1 MNSSSAS
8 WSMNTGRLLRQAFR
22 LDINGL
28 AVGAALR
35 AAVGILVLLV
45 LGIVTG
51 HATDGVAA
59 AGGAVGMGT
68 VSLSG
73 TYRAK
78 MHIMLPAAVAL
89 AVSAFVG
96 MLTGPIG
103 WLFVVVA
110 ALWGLAGGI
119 LSNLGSGGMTF
130 GLMAG
135 AMVIVFSHIALPPS
149 QAALVAGALLGGAL
163 FQTALA
169 LAPWP
174 LRRFLP
180 ERQALS
186 SAYRGLAAYASN
198 PSISGQATDALREA
212 ASTLRGGDTG
222 GEEGET
228 LRDLFVEADRIHLEL
243 IRLYDGRSGLA
254 GGAARLVDELARAV
268 AETLDS
274 LAEAVD
280 RMRVP
285 AGVEQFARRIA
296 TALSELRKQHGEYEG
311 GREELALRYAQAS
324 AEALRS
330 QLDAAVRLAT
340 QLAHPDA
347 TDDVEIA
354 APDPHQ
360 RRQVP
365 FDHGGVEILRANL
378 SPRSVSFQHA
388 VRLAIAL
395 GIGAALYK
403 GFPIGRDYW
412 VPFTA
417 LMVLRP
423 DFTTTFT
430 RGIARWA
437 GTAVGVV
444 LATVLVAFVPLNHVS
459 LTALVVVIAFVSF
472 AVFSINYALYS
483 VFLTAMV
490 LFLLAFT
497 GASPDHIAVDR
508 FIDTA
513 IGAALGLGI
522 FLLWPTWARTQVPG
536 NLADML
542 NAERGYF
549 DQVLEG
555 YLDPAAYDRPAIRR
569 HRLSVRRTIA
579 DAESSVKTLRL
590 EPGSDRTSS
599 DVALSVLD
607 ATRRFTRGL
616 LALDTGLEKL
626 RDGTSRSQLANF
638 GESVDGAL
646 LSIENAM
653 REGGLRPKLEC
664 TQQVTASAAALRRRD
679 DRDADDGGVSS
690 AFIAL
695 QADRI
700 ADSLNTICHLLTAD
714 SMQANL

>member
-1 MNSSSAS
+1 MG
-8 WSMNTGRLLRQAFR
+8 TGALLKQAFR
-22 LDINGL
+22 LDTNSL
-28 AVGAALR
+28 ATGAALR
-35 AAVGILVLLV
+35 AAVGILALLV
-45 LGIVTG
+45 LGIATG
-51 HATDGVAA
+51 HASDGVAA

-78 MHIMLPAAVAL
+78 MHIMLPAALAL

-103 WLFVVVA
+103 WLFVVIA
-110 ALWGLAGGI
+110 ALWGFAGGI
-119 LSNLGSGGMTF
+119 LSCLGLGGMTV

-149 QAALVAGALLGGAL
+149 QAVLVAAALFGGAL

-186 SAYRGLAAYASN
+186 GAYRGLAAFASD
-198 PSISGQATDALREA
+198 PSNRGRAAEALRQA
-212 ASTLRGGDTG
+212 ASTLRTGDTSG
-222 GEEGET
+222 DEAET

-243 IRLYDGRSGLA
+243 IRLYDGQSGLT
-254 GGAARLVDELARAV
+254 GDMARRVDEIAGTV
-268 AETLDS
+268 AESLES

-280 RMRVP
+280 RMRAP
-285 AGVEQFARRIA
+285 AAAEEFARRFA
-296 TALSELRKQHGEYEG
+296 RTLDQLPEHPVRHEDA
-311 GREELALRYAQAS
+311 REELALHYAQAS

-330 QLDAAVRLAT
+330 QLEAAVRLAT
-340 QLAHPDA
+340 QLAHPNA
-347 TDDVEIA
+347 IDDVELA
-354 APDPHQ
+354 DTHPRSRP
-360 RRQVP
+360 QVS
-365 FDHGGVEILRANL
+365 FDHGAIETLRANL

-395 GIGAALYK
+395 GIGAVLYK

-444 LATVLVAFVPLNHVS
+444 LATVLVAFVPLNQVS
-459 LTALVVVIAFVSF
+459 LTALVVVIAFISF
-472 AVFSINYALYS
+472 AVFSINYAIYS

-497 GASPDHIAVDR
+497 GASPVNVALDR

-513 IGAALGLGI
+513 VGAALGLGV
-522 FLLWPTWARTQVPG
+522 FLLWPTWARTRVPG

-549 DQVLEG
+549 DKVMAG

-569 HRLSVRRTIA
+569 YRLSVRRAIA

-590 EPGSDRTSS
+590 EPGSEQYESAT
-599 DVALSVLD
+599 ALGVLD
-607 ATRRFTRGL
+607 ATRRFSRGL
-616 LALDTGLEKL
+616 LALDSGLETR
-626 RDGTSRSQLANF
+626 RDGEQLSQLANF
-638 GESVDGAL
+638 GQAVDTAL

-653 REGGLRPKLEC
+653 RERGMRPALEC
-664 TQQVTASAAALRRRD
+664 GREVTASAAALRRRD
-679 DRDADDGGVSS
+679 DHGADDGGGS
-690 AFIAL
+690 AFVAL

-700 ADSLNTICHLLTAD
+700 ADSLDTICHLLTAEPTP
-714 SMQANL
+714 AE